1 MIYCWRMFGR
11 SHLRD
16 LLLFGLASAVF
27 PTLIVANVA
36 AATPDRPCPSEA
48 EVLRIAVPLA
58 YKDRSPDVSVI
69 NRALHCMGYLEAP
82 SGLNVLNDVTA
93 AGLRRFYRANMH
105 PQLVVLRPGSV
116 AFDERAKELLLE
128 HLR

>member
-1 MIYCWRMFGR
+1 MHGR
-11 SHLRD
+11 NHTRD
-16 LLLFGLASAVF
+16 LVLFALASAVF
-27 PTLIVANVA
+27 PALIIANVA
-36 AATPDRPCPSEA
+36 TATPARPCPSEA
-48 EVLRIAVPLA
+48 EVVRIGVPLA
-58 YKDRSPDVSVI
+58 YRDRSPDVSVI

-93 AGLRRFYRANMH
+93 AGLRRFYRANRH
-105 PQLVVLRPGSV
+105 PQMVVLRPGSV